1 MIMVERSSPERSQS
15 PQASKP
21 RPNQHLRN
29 TSTATVVFKPI
40 LGDATSQP
48 SSQDQNTSRPSSASG
63 QSKGHVSALQSGA
76 QTPTS
81 KQPSS
86 SNAGRPRPHKRGAQA
101 PPRLRPLMPTKENAG
116 FTSAPNLAGLVM
128 MNERQSEQRRPSL
141 DVELISDIGD
151 NKPMGG
157 GYVGAIPASF
167 ATQMAYATG
176 GLNRYKE
183 RNEEQDMLS
192 RIMMARMNSLEE
204 GFREVV
210 HEMRENMKRQGSH
223 SRSRSRD
230 RSRERRH
237 VRAQARKHNES
248 LDPTSEA
255 DAEQV
260 AARTPPR
267 RLPTSKTVSRSESL
281 RGELTKVP
289 EVPKDKSK
297 GAGSD

>member
-1 MIMVERSSPERSQS
+1 
-15 PQASKP
+15 
-21 RPNQHLRN
+21 
-29 TSTATVVFKPI
+29 
-40 LGDATSQP
+40 
-48 SSQDQNTSRPSSASG
+48 
-63 QSKGHVSALQSGA
+63 
-76 QTPTS
+76 
-81 KQPSS
+81 
-86 SNAGRPRPHKRGAQA
+86 
-101 PPRLRPLMPTKENAG
+101 MPTKENAG